1 MSNFN
6 SINNSTLLNSSFY
19 LMNKKNGYMTSTNRN
34 NNKWKC
40 TQCGNVNSYFNYLCN
55 NCSMPNSSLDRNN
68 SINNSIIVNQRN
80 KSTGNNLEAMS
91 LDNNI
96 FQILVKPYYF
106 SSKLKKI

>member
-55 NCSMPNSSLDRNN
+55 NCNMPNSSLDRNS
-68 SINNSIIVNQRN
+68 SINNSI
-80 KSTGNNLEAMS
+80 T
-91 LDNNI
+91 
-96 FQILVKPYYF
+96 
-106 SSKLKKI
+106 